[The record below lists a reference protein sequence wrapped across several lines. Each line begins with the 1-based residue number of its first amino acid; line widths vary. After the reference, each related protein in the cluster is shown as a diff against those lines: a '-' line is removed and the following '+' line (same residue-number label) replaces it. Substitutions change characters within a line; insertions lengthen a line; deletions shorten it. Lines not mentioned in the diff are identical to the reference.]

1 MKKIFGIVRRTLFLI
16 LMTMSAVQISGCN
29 SNDNIISVSA
39 PEFDKEIKADSVQL
53 LDVRT
58 PQEYAEGHIDGALN
72 INIQSDDFRRLV
84 EKELS
89 KDSTILVYCRSGRR
103 SMEAAEILT
112 ELEYKV
118 VNLKGGIIGWKE
130 YGLPVTT
137 EGKSK

>member
-29 SNDNIISVSA
+29 SNDKIISVSA

>member
-112 ELEYKV
+112 ELGYKV

>member
-1 MKKIFGIVRRTLFLI
+1 MKKNLKIVRRVLFLI
-16 LMTMSAVQISGCN
+16 LTTISATQISGCN
-29 SNDNIISVSA
+29 TNDNINSVSA

-72 INIQSDDFRRLV
+72 INVQSDDFQQMA

-103 SMEAAEILT
+103 SMDAAEKLT
-112 ELEYKV
+112 KLGYKV
-118 VNLKGGIIGWKE
+118 INLKGGIIEWKE
-130 YGLPVTT
+130 DGLPVT
-137 EGKSK
+137 K